1 MSLILTDSQKVVLAV
16 KPVSLAGNVAAVENV
31 SWSSSDETIVTV
43 VVSASSNLDAEVI
56 TTGKVGVAQI
66 RFGCDAKVGEGEV
79 PLLATLDVEVVSG
92 QAVNVQINASSPT
105 EK

>member
-1 MSLILTDSQKVVLAV
+1 MSLILTDSQKVSLAV

-31 SWSSSDETIVTV
+31 SWSSSDETVVTII
-43 VVSASSNLDAEVI
+43 VSASNNLDAEVV

-79 PLLATLDVEVVSG
+79 PLLAMLDIEVVGG
-92 QAVNVQINASSPT
+92 QAVNIQIDAGSPT